1 MQPSVIGASASSSVW
16 AIVDIEENYSLSP
29 LAGKGKASL
38 WHLEFAAGFQGLAA
52 LFKAAM
58 PVLRET
64 EGVLVVRCLRCGHDS
79 KLSPRFLTRFGLK
92 PNTPISAFVKRLR
105 CSECGSGSV
114 MAKRIIQAINE
125 QGHQK
130 RRA

>member
-1 MQPSVIGASASSSVW
+1 PSPRWRGRGKRRYGI
-16 AIVDIEENYSLSP
+16 LCLP
-29 LAGKGKASL
+29 LDSKGWRPYLK
-38 WHLEFAAGFQGLAA
+38 G
-52 LFKAAM
+52 AM

>member
-1 MQPSVIGASASSSVW
+1 MIGASASSSVW

-29 LAGKGKASL
+29 LAGKGKRRYGILSL
-38 WHLEFAAGFQGLAA
+38 PLDSKGWRPYLKG
-52 LFKAAM
+52 AM

-64 EGVLVVRCLRCGHDS
+64 EGVLVVCCLRCGHDS

-130 RRA
+130 RCA